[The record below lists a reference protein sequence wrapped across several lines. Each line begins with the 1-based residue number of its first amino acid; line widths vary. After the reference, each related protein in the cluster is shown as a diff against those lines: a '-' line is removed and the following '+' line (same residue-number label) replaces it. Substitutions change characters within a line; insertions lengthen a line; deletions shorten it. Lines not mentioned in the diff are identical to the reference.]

1 MTGAGA
7 SSHDHQLLAVKDLPD
22 LAAGVVRPGA
32 DGVELEVAHP
42 VAEGLAALVLA
53 LIGQRQVVVGVGVP
67 GSEANGGTVGV
78 NGLAEPLQLVEHV
91 AQIEEGQRVVRIGES
106 RLAVK
111 ALGSGELALVIEDG
125 PEVDGGGGVAGI
137 EPEYVLVKLGR
148 LDLLACLFEAYGL
161 KKEASGAVDDL
172 RRTEDRDFLF
182 NQIVV
187 ALEVEDELACDRLHH
202 GAGMAEEQ
210 ARSISYRGRFL
221 QRVGHAGDG
230 LHGMNA
236 GADTGRREA
245 GGAEIA
251 QLAQL
256 NEILK
261 AVGVGKG
268 NKACMLPRSQLFG
281 ADAEDAKDIL
291 TAIAGHSGCAR
302 KTTVTHLKVDY
313 RCVR

>member
-1 MTGAGA
+1 M
-7 SSHDHQLLAVKDLPD
+7 
-22 LAAGVVRPGA
+22 
-32 DGVELEVAHP
+32 
-42 VAEGLAALVLA
+42 AEGLAALVLA
-53 LIGQRQVVVGVGVP
+53 LIGERQVVVGVGVS
-67 GSEANGGTVGV
+67 GSEPNGGTVGV
-78 NGLAEPLQLVEHV
+78 NGLAEPLQLVEDV
-91 AQIEEGQRVVRIGES
+91 AQIEEGQRVVRVGES
-106 RLAVK
+106 RLAVE
-111 ALGSGELALVIEDG
+111 ALGRGELALVVEDG
-125 PEVDGGGGVAGI
+125 PKVDGRGRMARI
-137 EPEYVLVKLGR
+137 EPEDVLVKLRGF
-148 LDLLACLFEAYGL
+148 DLFACLFEAYGL
-161 KKEASGAVDDL
+161 KKEASSAVDDL
-172 RRTEDRDFLF
+172 GRTEDRDLLF
-182 NQIVV
+182 DQVV
-187 ALEVEDELACDRLHH
+187 MALEVEDELARDRLHH

-210 ARSISYRGRFL
+210 ARTISYGGGFL

-236 GADTGRREA
+236 GTDTSRREP
-245 GGAEIA
+245 GGAKVA